1 MIPRRVTFN
10 ADANIFYSQ
19 VKENRV
25 ETPSMNIGEGSDSAL
40 LKEVSLYGK
49 RFDVESS
56 APFEKVIID
65 RGAKQESPNFT
76 EREPLK
82 YEFTTS
88 GRRR

>member
-10 ADANIFYSQ
+10 ADANILYSQ

-25 ETPSMNIGEGSDSAL
+25 EAQSMNIGEGSDSTF
-40 LKEVSLYGK
+40 LKEVSLNGK
-49 RFDVESS
+49 RFDVEST
-56 APFEKVIID
+56 APFEKVRVD
-65 RGAKQESPNFT
+65 GGAKQESPNFT
-76 EREPLK
+76 DREPMK